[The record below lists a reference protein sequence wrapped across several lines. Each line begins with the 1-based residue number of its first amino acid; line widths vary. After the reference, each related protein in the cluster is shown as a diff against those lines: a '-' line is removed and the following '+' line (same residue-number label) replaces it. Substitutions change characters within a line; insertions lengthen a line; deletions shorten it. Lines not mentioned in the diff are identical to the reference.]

1 MIRKI
6 ALGLAGLALACG
18 PAALQAQP
26 SGTPGKPDAGLARA
40 RLLSQ
45 CPAPLDLS
53 DAEAA
58 KLPIHVVEWGTA
70 GPSVLVIHGGVQG
83 GLGGGPDSFAN
94 QKVLAEQSWHLAL
107 PERPG
112 FGQSP
117 SRGPDNQEK
126 DAVWIADMLGDYAN
140 LIGHSWGGADLL
152 LAAARRPDAV
162 RSLILVEPALLQL
175 LQDDPK
181 FRDDPRVKQGAIMP
195 ALLLGAD
202 TPKDFAINFARSLG
216 AATAGARAP
225 NAAETALEAN
235 PDRAAR
241 VGCALLQ
248 AKPAPNATLR
258 QAAETL
264 KGAKVPVLV
273 ITGGWSPSFDAMG
286 DMVADLT
293 DGRHVIVPS
302 PNHSIMS
309 SNPTGFNDAIT
320 SFMRQVGGD
329 RGSVPAF
336 R

>member
-6 ALGLAGLALACG
+6 AVGLAGLALAWG
-18 PAALQAQP
+18 HAALQAQP
-26 SGTPGKPDAGLARA
+26 SGTPVKPDAGLARV
-40 RLLSQ
+40 RLLNQ
-45 CPAPLDLS
+45 CPAPLELS

-70 GPSVLVIHGGVQG
+70 GPLVLVVHGGVQG

-94 QKVLAEQSWHLAL
+94 QKVLAERNWRLVL

-117 SRGPDNQEK
+117 SRGVDNQEK
-126 DAVWIADMLGDYAN
+126 DAVWIASMLGDGAN
-140 LIGHSWGGADLL
+140 LIGHSWGGADAL
-152 LAAARRPDAV
+152 LAAARRPVAV
-162 RSLILVEPALLQL
+162 RSLILVEPALGQL

-181 FRDDPRVKQGAIMP
+181 FRDDPRLKQGAISLP

-216 AATAGARAP
+216 AAAAGARAP

-235 PDRAAR
+235 PDRAAK

-273 ITGGWSPSFDAMG
+273 ITGGWSPSLDAMG
-286 DMVADLT
+286 DIVADLT
-293 DGRHVIVPS
+293 DGRHTIISS
-302 PNHSIMS
+302 PNHFIMS
-309 SNPTGFNDAIT
+309 SSPAGFNDAIT
-320 SFMRQVGGD
+320 SFMRQVAGG
-329 RGSVPAF
+329 RSSVP
-336 R
+336 